1 MNRRPPGST
10 RTDTLFPY
18 TTLFRSAI
26 DLAVV
31 AAAMADPSRAI
42 MLSALRDG
50 AALPAGGLA
59 YRARVTGPTASA
71 HLSRLMDAG
80 LIVGRRRGRFRYYE
94 LAGSPVAE
102 IVEAMTAMSPRMAT
116 GSRSR
121 VPPHLRHA
129 RLCYD
134 HLAGALGVGL
144 ADRLVAA
151 GHLDL
156 AAGAFRLSAVGVA
169 AFPDFRLALA
179 PVRPPRRGFL
189 WTCLHWHG
197 RRPPLAGSV

>member
-1 MNRRPPGST
+1 MG
-10 RTDTLFPY
+10 
-18 TTLFRSAI
+18 
-26 DLAVV
+26 
-31 AAAMADPSRAI
+31 
-42 MLSALRDG
+42 
-50 AALPAGGLA
+50 
-59 YRARVTGPTASA
+59 
-71 HLSRLMDAG
+71 AG
-80 LIVGRRRGRFRYYE
+80 LIVGRRRGRLRYYE
-94 LAGSPVAE
+94 REGSPGAE

-156 AAGAFRLSAVGVA
+156 EAGDFRLSAVGEA
-169 AFPDFRLALA
+169 AFADF
-179 PVRPPRRGFL
+179 GIDQI
-189 WTCLHWHG
+189 G
-197 RRPPLAGSV
+197 RASCRERVCKYV